1 MGSLYFT
8 FLAYL
13 FLALTLPKRLRLRLS
28 LLRSQ
33 LEREI
38 RSDSKSE
45 FELVLTPKPLPT
57 SDELQVKIESPENF
71 MKMRFALA
79 GSCRREDI
87 PACGRGRGTGLLG
100 RSDKP

>member
-1 MGSLYFT
+1 MDRACRLKKIENP
-8 FLAYL
+8 
-13 FLALTLPKRLRLRLS
+13 LAL
-28 LLRSQ
+28 
-33 LEREI
+33 LEPI
-38 RSDSKSE
+38 ALAHE
-45 FELVLTPKPLPT
+45 FSCSLPT